1 MSAQQE
7 MNPLALL
14 GGVFDPLHQGHVAV
28 AEAALELPGV
38 EEVRWIPCKE
48 PPHEKDSTHAPAEV
62 RLAMAQL
69 FCQEVEQFTC
79 DDIEFERDGPSWTID
94 TVRALAEQYPGRP
107 LLWLIGSDN
116 VRSHRSMERSRG
128 TVEPGDPGGGAP
140 PRLRNRLAQ
149 GTPPFPRRRKMATGK
164 LLVASGGISGHLLDP
179 IEKPVG
185 SRERCRRL
193 DTPGGTGSTGVGRM
207 VSAACSLMDYFAGAT
222 STRQ

>member
-116 VRSHRSMERSRG
+116 VRLIGRWKEAEELWNLAIPVVAHRPGSG
-128 TVEPGDPGGGAP
+128 TVLRREHLPFLEGERWRLINSWSLPEVSQDISST
-140 PRLRNRLAQ
+140 RLRSLLA
-149 GTPPFPRRRKMATGK
+149 AGK
-164 LLVASGGISGHLLDP
+164 DVGDSIPLAVLEALESGGWYQQP
-179 IEKPVG
+179 AP
-185 SRERCRRL
+185 
-193 DTPGGTGSTGVGRM
+193 
-207 VSAACSLMDYFAGAT
+207 
-222 STRQ
+222 